1 MPNTPLIIV
10 ESPSKARTIERYLG
24 GEYRVLACNGHVKD
38 LPKKN
43 LGVDITN
50 NFAVE
55 YEILSEKKDI
65 VKKLKKSAANAP
77 SIYIATD
84 PDREG
89 EAIAWHV
96 ASELNGKSGK
106 VHRVLFNEITAD
118 GIRTGMDSPR
128 EVNHDLVNAQQ
139 ARRIIDRIVGFKVSE
154 FLWKVL
160 YSGLSAGRVQSVAL
174 RLVCERHEEIIN
186 FKPEEYWILEVELMT
201 KGGETF
207 TARLHKVDGEN
218 IELKNEVAINEI
230 ISKLENE
237 SFIVDSIKK
246 KEVRRKPYAPFI
258 TSTIQ
263 QDAATRLKYSPARTM
278 RLAQRLYEG
287 VEMESGEPTGL
298 ITYMRTDST
307 RLAPAA
313 VDGARQFISS
323 QYGEQYLPEKNNV
336 YGQQKKNIQDA
347 HEAIRPTDPNR
358 TPEMVKGHLENDEFK
373 LYDLI
378 WRRFIA
384 CQMNPSI
391 LDQTT
396 IEIKAGD
403 AQFRVSGSV
412 VKFDGFRKAYPALE
426 KKENPLLPSDIS
438 ENEKLDRKQFL
449 PEQHFTKP
457 PPYYTESSLIK
468 ELDKQGIG
476 RPSTFA
482 ETLSRLQKRQYA
494 TKDRQKL
501 IPTEA
506 GLTVNKV
513 LIENLPDIFNTG
525 FTARMEEELDEI
537 ESGDQDYIEVL
548 HDFYKPF
555 HSSMESVEE
564 RRKEI
569 KKSLMEETEE
579 SCEKCGSPMV
589 IKWNRRGEKFVACS
603 GFPECRNAKSLHDDA
618 EPETIEKPC
627 PKCGSTLQVK
637 RGRFGRYIG
646 CEKYPDCRHTES
658 ISTGIACPRDDCEGE
673 MVEKSSRK
681 GKIFFGCSR
690 YPDCDHASWYKPIL
704 QPCEACENHYIEER
718 VNKTK
723 GKFYLCPE
731 CKTEAEF
738 VEEAEV

>member
-1 MPNTPLIIV
+1 MPNTSLIIV

-55 YEILSEKKDI
+55 YEILPDKKDI

-77 SIYIATD
+77 TIYIATD

-106 VHRVLFNEITAD
+106 VRRVLFNEITAD
-118 GIRTGMDSPR
+118 GVRTGMDNPR
-128 EVNHDLVNAQQ
+128 EVNHNLVNAQQ

-160 YSGLSAGRVQSVAL
+160 YFGLSAGRVQSVAL

-207 TARLHKVDGEN
+207 TARLHKVSGEN

-237 SFIVDSIKK
+237 SFIIDSIKK

-258 TSTIQ
+258 TSTMQ

-307 RLAPAA
+307 RLAPAS

-323 QYGEQYLPEKNNV
+323 QYGEQYLPETPNV

-347 HEAIRPTDPNR
+347 HEAIRPADPNI

-396 IEIKAGD
+396 IEIKAGE

-412 VKFDGFRKAYPALE
+412 VKFDGFRKAYPAME

-438 ENEKLDRKQFL
+438 ENEDLNRKQFL

-482 ETLSRLQKRQYA
+482 ETLSRLSKRRYV

-537 ESGDQDYIEVL
+537 ESGDQDL
-548 HDFYKPF
+548 
-555 HSSMESVEE
+555 
-564 RRKEI
+564 
-569 KKSLMEETEE
+569 SL
-579 SCEKCGSPMV
+579 
-589 IKWNRRGEKFVACS
+589 I
-603 GFPECRNAKSLHDDA
+603 H
-618 EPETIEKPC
+618 I
-627 PKCGSTLQVK
+627 
-637 RGRFGRYIG
+637 
-646 CEKYPDCRHTES
+646 
-658 ISTGIACPRDDCEGE
+658 
-673 MVEKSSRK
+673 
-681 GKIFFGCSR
+681 
-690 YPDCDHASWYKPIL
+690 
-704 QPCEACENHYIEER
+704 
-718 VNKTK
+718 
-723 GKFYLCPE
+723 
-731 CKTEAEF
+731 
-738 VEEAEV
+738 

>member
-118 GIRTGMDSPR
+118 GVRTGMDNPR

-323 QYGEQYLPEKNNV
+323 QYGEQYLPEQNNV

-457 PPYYTESSLIK
+457 SSK
-468 ELDKQGIG
+468 
-476 RPSTFA
+476 R
-482 ETLSRLQKRQYA
+482 TLR
-494 TKDRQKL
+494 TMPGMGNPL
-501 IPTEA
+501 IP
-506 GLTVNKV
+506 VRS
-513 LIENLPDIFNTG
+513 I
-525 FTARMEEELDEI
+525 
-537 ESGDQDYIEVL
+537 
-548 HDFYKPF
+548 
-555 HSSMESVEE
+555 
-564 RRKEI
+564 
-569 KKSLMEETEE
+569 
-579 SCEKCGSPMV
+579 MV
-589 IKWNRRGEKFVACS
+589 
-603 GFPECRNAKSLHDDA
+603 
-618 EPETIEKPC
+618 
-627 PKCGSTLQVK
+627 
-637 RGRFGRYIG
+637 
-646 CEKYPDCRHTES
+646 KYS
-658 ISTGIACPRDDCEGE
+658 
-673 MVEKSSRK
+673 
-681 GKIFFGCSR
+681 
-690 YPDCDHASWYKPIL
+690 
-704 QPCEACENHYIEER
+704 
-718 VNKTK
+718 
-723 GKFYLCPE
+723 
-731 CKTEAEF
+731 
-738 VEEAEV
+738 